1 MISLKMCGAPTGKIK
16 ISDSIRPLRLHGS
29 IGLVLGVLGSA
40 LGAALMRHGNYGL
53 SSFYAVSLALYRAS
67 MALSMGAWNTIYQTV
82 LILSLMLCLRCVRW
96 RYMVSFVVAI
106 GSSVLIDHL
115 SALTA
120 RLPDILWVRVCCFL
134 SGLLILSVGISL
146 LATCKLPV
154 MPMNLFVREMAEAL
168 HWSFGRFKLLFD
180 LTCLTFSTAV
190 GLVFTGTTPG
200 VGWGTLIS
208 VLAVGPLINAF
219 ISIQRRFVEF
229 SV

>member
-1 MISLKMCGAPTGKIK
+1 MKMCGAPTGKIK
-16 ISDSIRPLRLHGS
+16 TSDSICPLRLHGS

-40 LGAALMRHGNYGL
+40 LGTALMRHGNYGL

-67 MALSMGAWNTIYQTV
+67 MVLSMGAWNTIYQTA
-82 LILSLMLCLRCVRW
+82 LILSLMLCLRRARW
-96 RYMVSFVVAI
+96 GYLVSFAVAV
-106 GSSVLIDHL
+106 GSSLLIDQL

-120 RLPDILWVRVCCFL
+120 QLPDILCVRVCCFL

-168 HWSFGRFKLLFD
+168 QWPFGRFKLLFD
-180 LTCLTFSTAV
+180 MACLTFSTVV
-190 GLVFTGTTPG
+190 GLAFTGATPG

-208 VLAVGPLINAF
+208 VLAVGPLTNVF
-219 ISIQRRFVEF
+219 ISIQRRFIEF